1 MSAPHF
7 DEVFRAILTA
17 AVRANASDIH
27 LKPGGTVM
35 FRIDGD
41 LVPVDATMPTE
52 AWLRMVLRS
61 ILPAHL
67 TAQFEHE
74 HEVDF
79 AFNDQ
84 TLGRFR
90 VNAFLQRGHPTLA
103 LRIVK
108 SVIRSLE
115 ELNLPKQAARL
126 AEAPRGI
133 VILAGATGSG
143 KSTTLAALVE
153 YINQSTRKH
162 IVTIEDPIEFLFTDR
177 ESVIEQREVGLDTAT
192 YAVGLRHVLRQ
203 DPDVIVVGE
212 MRDSESARAAMSA
225 ANIGRLVFTTLHTA
239 DAVQSVHR
247 ILEFFPT
254 NERDFARRLLA
265 ETLHGVMCQRLVRSE
280 EMGILPATDILFNTA
295 SISRLIADDQLGK
308 VRGAMELGGADGMQT
323 FDQHLT
329 TMVKEGKISRDEAI
343 NQAVNPDMLRMS
355 FQGVVV
361 NEGQRILQSRS

>member
-1 MSAPHF
+1 MSASHLE
-7 DEVFRAILTA
+7 EVFRAILTA

-35 FRIDGD
+35 FRIDGE
-41 LVPVDATMPTE
+41 LVPVEASTPTE

-67 TAQFEHE
+67 APTFEQE

-79 AFNDQ
+79 AFADP

-90 VNAFLQRGHPTLA
+90 ANAFIQRGHPTLS
-103 LRIVK
+103 LRLVK
-108 SVIRSLE
+108 TAVRSLD
-115 ELNLPKQAARL
+115 ELNLPKQSKRM
-126 AEAPRGI
+126 AEAQRGV

-143 KSTTLAALVE
+143 KSTTLAAMVE
-153 YINQSTRKH
+153 HVNESSRKH
-162 IVTIEDPIEFLFTDR
+162 IITIEDPIEFLFTDR
-177 ESVIEQREVGLDTAT
+177 ESVIEQREVGLDTAS

-212 MRDSESARAAMSA
+212 MRDADSARAAMSA

-265 ETLHGVMCQRLVRSE
+265 ETLHGVLCQRLVRSE
-280 EMGILPATDILFNTA
+280 ASGVLPATEILFNTA
-295 SISRLIADDQLGK
+295 SISRLIADDQLDK
-308 VRGAMELGGADGMQT
+308 VRGAIELGGADGMQT

-329 TMVKEGKISRDEAI
+329 VMVKDGKISRDEAI
-343 NQAVNPDMLRMS
+343 NQAGNPDLLRMA

-361 NEGQRILQSRS
+361 SEAQRILQSRT